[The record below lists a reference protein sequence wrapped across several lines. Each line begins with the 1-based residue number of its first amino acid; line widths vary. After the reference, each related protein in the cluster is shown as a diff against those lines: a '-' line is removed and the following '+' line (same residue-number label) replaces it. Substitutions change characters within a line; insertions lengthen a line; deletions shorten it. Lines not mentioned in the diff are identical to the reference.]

1 MNYNE
6 TSQWAADLGSGYS
19 SIRPLGEGG
28 MGTLYRAHKDSLDVD
43 VVIKRVKQKFKGR
56 MDERAEANILKTL
69 KHKYLPRIYD
79 VIESPSGYVYTI
91 MDMIPGEN
99 MQNYVKTHGPV
110 SQKLAYRW
118 ACQLCEVIAYLH
130 SQVPPILHCDIKPSN
145 IMITPNE
152 DICVIDFNTS
162 LVFSKGVLAIG
173 ATPGYAAPEQYTR
186 PGASPDTIET
196 VPLEETMPLR
206 GYKDAFAYQN
216 VRSNKG
222 PSGRGVSNSVTAAQA
237 TNAGGYG
244 TISKRTDVYGI
255 GATLYYA
262 ITGQQP
268 GHSLKD
274 VRPITSYKLKF
285 SRSFL
290 LIIARAMKKR
300 QEERF
305 CDAQEMLRALQDIH
319 AIDGRYKKVV
329 HSQRVVAA
337 VSLVLAVS
345 GTLAILFGVQRIGVE
360 RYAAYDALVRKG
372 RTAADEM
379 RFDEAEQ
386 DLQQAIAI
394 YDDQLEAYVEQ
405 AVLLYRQGKYQE
417 CIDAVETT
425 QSRELKYYS
434 RQSVANLY
442 NVAAEAYYELESYES
457 AATMYQK
464 AIGYSP
470 DILSYYQGETT
481 ALIQLGDYSGADEVL
496 AEMAKAVPDAE
507 QSGAY
512 QVVQSELLRKQG
524 DLPDALDAARKA
536 IGSADGNDQLARA
549 YRLAASICEDIG
561 DSMLSEEINLLNQGI
576 EQLPDGYYNALAGQL
591 ASAYIRQAEATG
603 NPGYQKDALRTYQQL
618 EKNGNTTLEVRLN
631 IAMLQYQLH
640 DFSKAI
646 DGIFYPYHED
656 LKDVFQEMPLGNA
669 SAMMNQGLS
678 IWKGKWSGKG
688 HATHV
693 SGIIGADFDNG
704 KGICGVAPN
713 AKLYG
718 VDWSDSP
725 LYRTIDKKKPTFGD
739 GSNLYCMK
747 IAMLY
752 LVVEKQCQVINISQ
766 SAFGVEVRC
775 NASNNNDDAINVI
788 NKFNEEFASFL
799 KYVRELSKMEFI
811 ICKCANNDNNHD
823 LFFSKDADDDFNL
836 PYILH
841 HKKFISISAARIR
854 NVLRDK
860 ATGQYT
866 IVFTPMISAQNGI
879 MDVFMSAE
887 SQNYEASIVSAT
899 CVSCPDL
906 KVSNN
911 RISNLVFTANQPLR
925 IDIQLDYHDYCSMEV
940 KAYGNQV

>member
-1 MNYNE
+1 MCMNYNE

-19 SIRPLGEGG
+19 AIRPLGEGG

-145 IMITPNE
+145 IMITPAG

-216 VRSNKG
+216 VRSNKD

-290 LIIARAMKKR
+290 LIIARAMMKR

-470 DILSYYQGETT
+470 DILSYYQGEAT

-640 DFSKAI
+640 DFSKAMEMLQSLKK
-646 DGIFYPYHED
+646 DYPKDYRVYKWLAFVQGELD
-656 LKDVFQEMPLGNA
+656 LQNGASYTKTLGYYETA
-669 SAMMNQGLS
+669 AE
-678 IWKGKWSGKG
+678 
-688 HATHV
+688 
-693 SGIIGADFDNG
+693 
-704 KGICGVAPN
+704 
-713 AKLYG
+713 
-718 VDWSDSP
+718 
-725 LYRTIDKKKPTFGD
+725 LYRAEQA
-739 GSNLYCMK
+739 S
-747 IAMLY
+747 
-752 LVVEKQCQVINISQ
+752 
-766 SAFGVEVRC
+766 GVYDPQMDELDRM
-775 NASNNNDDAINVI
+775 ARNNW
-788 NKFNEEFASFL
+788 
-799 KYVRELSKMEFI
+799 
-811 ICKCANNDNNHD
+811 
-823 LFFSKDADDDFNL
+823 
-836 PYILH
+836 
-841 HKKFISISAARIR
+841 
-854 NVLRDK
+854 
-860 ATGQYT
+860 Q
-866 IVFTPMISAQNGI
+866 
-879 MDVFMSAE
+879 
-887 SQNYEASIVSAT
+887 
-899 CVSCPDL
+899 
-906 KVSNN
+906 
-911 RISNLVFTANQPLR
+911 
-925 IDIQLDYHDYCSMEV
+925 
-940 KAYGNQV
+940 

>member
-19 SIRPLGEGG
+19 AIRPLGEGG

-145 IMITPNE
+145 IMITPAG

-216 VRSNKG
+216 VRSNKD

-290 LIIARAMKKR
+290 LIIARAMMKR

-470 DILSYYQGETT
+470 DILSYYQGEAT

-524 DLPDALDAARKA
+524 DLPDALDAACKA

-640 DFSKAI
+640 DFSKAMEMLQALKK
-646 DGIFYPYHED
+646 DYPKDYRVYKWLAFVQGELD
-656 LKDVFQEMPLGNA
+656 LQNGASYTKTLGYYETA
-669 SAMMNQGLS
+669 AE
-678 IWKGKWSGKG
+678 
-688 HATHV
+688 
-693 SGIIGADFDNG
+693 
-704 KGICGVAPN
+704 
-713 AKLYG
+713 
-718 VDWSDSP
+718 
-725 LYRTIDKKKPTFGD
+725 LYRAEQA
-739 GSNLYCMK
+739 S
-747 IAMLY
+747 
-752 LVVEKQCQVINISQ
+752 
-766 SAFGVEVRC
+766 GVYDPQMDELDRM
-775 NASNNNDDAINVI
+775 ARNNW
-788 NKFNEEFASFL
+788 
-799 KYVRELSKMEFI
+799 
-811 ICKCANNDNNHD
+811 
-823 LFFSKDADDDFNL
+823 
-836 PYILH
+836 
-841 HKKFISISAARIR
+841 
-854 NVLRDK
+854 
-860 ATGQYT
+860 Q
-866 IVFTPMISAQNGI
+866 
-879 MDVFMSAE
+879 
-887 SQNYEASIVSAT
+887 
-899 CVSCPDL
+899 
-906 KVSNN
+906 
-911 RISNLVFTANQPLR
+911 
-925 IDIQLDYHDYCSMEV
+925 
-940 KAYGNQV
+940 

>member
-1 MNYNE
+1 MCMNYNE
-6 TSQWAADLGSGYS
+6 TSQWAADLGSGDS
-19 SIRPLGEGG
+19 AIRPLGEGG

-145 IMITPNE
+145 IMITPAG

-216 VRSNKG
+216 VRSNKD

-290 LIIARAMKKR
+290 LIIARAMMKR

-470 DILSYYQGETT
+470 DILSYYQGEAT

-640 DFSKAI
+640 DFSKAMEMLQALKK
-646 DGIFYPYHED
+646 DYPKDYRVYKWLAFVQGELD
-656 LKDVFQEMPLGNA
+656 LQNGASYTKTLGYYETA
-669 SAMMNQGLS
+669 AE
-678 IWKGKWSGKG
+678 
-688 HATHV
+688 
-693 SGIIGADFDNG
+693 
-704 KGICGVAPN
+704 
-713 AKLYG
+713 
-718 VDWSDSP
+718 
-725 LYRTIDKKKPTFGD
+725 LYRAEQA
-739 GSNLYCMK
+739 S
-747 IAMLY
+747 
-752 LVVEKQCQVINISQ
+752 
-766 SAFGVEVRC
+766 GVYDPQMDELDRM
-775 NASNNNDDAINVI
+775 ARNNW
-788 NKFNEEFASFL
+788 
-799 KYVRELSKMEFI
+799 
-811 ICKCANNDNNHD
+811 
-823 LFFSKDADDDFNL
+823 
-836 PYILH
+836 
-841 HKKFISISAARIR
+841 
-854 NVLRDK
+854 
-860 ATGQYT
+860 Q
-866 IVFTPMISAQNGI
+866 
-879 MDVFMSAE
+879 
-887 SQNYEASIVSAT
+887 
-899 CVSCPDL
+899 
-906 KVSNN
+906 
-911 RISNLVFTANQPLR
+911 
-925 IDIQLDYHDYCSMEV
+925 
-940 KAYGNQV
+940 

>member
-19 SIRPLGEGG
+19 AIRPLGEGG

-145 IMITPNE
+145 IMITPAG

-290 LIIARAMKKR
+290 LIIARAMMKR

-457 AATMYQK
+457 AAMMYQK

-470 DILSYYQGETT
+470 DILSYYQGEAT

-496 AEMAKAVPDAE
+496 AEMVKAVPDAE

-512 QVVQSELLRKQG
+512 RVVQSELLRKQG

-640 DFSKAI
+640 DFSKAMEMLQALKK
-646 DGIFYPYHED
+646 DYPKDYRVYKWLAFVQGELD
-656 LKDVFQEMPLGNA
+656 LQNGASYTKTLGYYETA
-669 SAMMNQGLS
+669 AE
-678 IWKGKWSGKG
+678 
-688 HATHV
+688 
-693 SGIIGADFDNG
+693 
-704 KGICGVAPN
+704 
-713 AKLYG
+713 
-718 VDWSDSP
+718 
-725 LYRTIDKKKPTFGD
+725 LYRAEQA
-739 GSNLYCMK
+739 S
-747 IAMLY
+747 
-752 LVVEKQCQVINISQ
+752 
-766 SAFGVEVRC
+766 GVYDPQMDELDRM
-775 NASNNNDDAINVI
+775 ARNNW
-788 NKFNEEFASFL
+788 
-799 KYVRELSKMEFI
+799 
-811 ICKCANNDNNHD
+811 
-823 LFFSKDADDDFNL
+823 
-836 PYILH
+836 
-841 HKKFISISAARIR
+841 
-854 NVLRDK
+854 
-860 ATGQYT
+860 Q
-866 IVFTPMISAQNGI
+866 
-879 MDVFMSAE
+879 
-887 SQNYEASIVSAT
+887 
-899 CVSCPDL
+899 
-906 KVSNN
+906 
-911 RISNLVFTANQPLR
+911 
-925 IDIQLDYHDYCSMEV
+925 
-940 KAYGNQV
+940 

>member
-216 VRSNKG
+216 VRSNKD

-274 VRPITSYKLKF
+274 VRPTTSYKLKF

-290 LIIARAMKKR
+290 LIIARAMMKR

-470 DILSYYQGETT
+470 DILSYYQGEAT

-640 DFSKAI
+640 DFSKAMEMLQALKK
-646 DGIFYPYHED
+646 DYPKDYRVYKWLAFVQGELD
-656 LKDVFQEMPLGNA
+656 LQNGASYTKTLGYYETA
-669 SAMMNQGLS
+669 AE
-678 IWKGKWSGKG
+678 
-688 HATHV
+688 
-693 SGIIGADFDNG
+693 
-704 KGICGVAPN
+704 
-713 AKLYG
+713 
-718 VDWSDSP
+718 
-725 LYRTIDKKKPTFGD
+725 LYRAEQA
-739 GSNLYCMK
+739 S
-747 IAMLY
+747 
-752 LVVEKQCQVINISQ
+752 
-766 SAFGVEVRC
+766 GVYDPQMDELDRM
-775 NASNNNDDAINVI
+775 ARNNW
-788 NKFNEEFASFL
+788 
-799 KYVRELSKMEFI
+799 
-811 ICKCANNDNNHD
+811 
-823 LFFSKDADDDFNL
+823 
-836 PYILH
+836 
-841 HKKFISISAARIR
+841 
-854 NVLRDK
+854 
-860 ATGQYT
+860 Q
-866 IVFTPMISAQNGI
+866 
-879 MDVFMSAE
+879 
-887 SQNYEASIVSAT
+887 
-899 CVSCPDL
+899 
-906 KVSNN
+906 
-911 RISNLVFTANQPLR
+911 
-925 IDIQLDYHDYCSMEV
+925 
-940 KAYGNQV
+940 

>member
-19 SIRPLGEGG
+19 AIRPLGEGG

-145 IMITPNE
+145 IMITPAD

-216 VRSNKG
+216 VRFNKD

-290 LIIARAMKKR
+290 LIIARAMMKR

-470 DILSYYQGETT
+470 DILSYYQGEAT

-640 DFSKAI
+640 DFSKAMEMLQALKK
-646 DGIFYPYHED
+646 DYPKDYRVYKWLAFVQGELD
-656 LKDVFQEMPLGNA
+656 LQNGASYTKTLGYYETA
-669 SAMMNQGLS
+669 AE
-678 IWKGKWSGKG
+678 
-688 HATHV
+688 
-693 SGIIGADFDNG
+693 
-704 KGICGVAPN
+704 
-713 AKLYG
+713 
-718 VDWSDSP
+718 
-725 LYRTIDKKKPTFGD
+725 LYRAEQA
-739 GSNLYCMK
+739 S
-747 IAMLY
+747 
-752 LVVEKQCQVINISQ
+752 
-766 SAFGVEVRC
+766 GVYDPQMDELDRM
-775 NASNNNDDAINVI
+775 ARNNW
-788 NKFNEEFASFL
+788 
-799 KYVRELSKMEFI
+799 
-811 ICKCANNDNNHD
+811 
-823 LFFSKDADDDFNL
+823 
-836 PYILH
+836 
-841 HKKFISISAARIR
+841 
-854 NVLRDK
+854 
-860 ATGQYT
+860 Q
-866 IVFTPMISAQNGI
+866 
-879 MDVFMSAE
+879 
-887 SQNYEASIVSAT
+887 
-899 CVSCPDL
+899 
-906 KVSNN
+906 
-911 RISNLVFTANQPLR
+911 
-925 IDIQLDYHDYCSMEV
+925 
-940 KAYGNQV
+940 

>member
-19 SIRPLGEGG
+19 AIRPLGEGG

-145 IMITPNE
+145 IMITPAG

-216 VRSNKG
+216 VRSNKD

-290 LIIARAMKKR
+290 LIIARAMMKR

-457 AATMYQK
+457 AATMYQE

-470 DILSYYQGETT
+470 DILSYYQGEAT

-640 DFSKAI
+640 DFSKAMEMLQALKK
-646 DGIFYPYHED
+646 DYPKDYRVYKWLAFVQGELD
-656 LKDVFQEMPLGNA
+656 LQNGASYTKTLGYYETA
-669 SAMMNQGLS
+669 AE
-678 IWKGKWSGKG
+678 
-688 HATHV
+688 
-693 SGIIGADFDNG
+693 
-704 KGICGVAPN
+704 
-713 AKLYG
+713 
-718 VDWSDSP
+718 
-725 LYRTIDKKKPTFGD
+725 LYRAEQA
-739 GSNLYCMK
+739 S
-747 IAMLY
+747 
-752 LVVEKQCQVINISQ
+752 
-766 SAFGVEVRC
+766 GVYDPQMDELDRM
-775 NASNNNDDAINVI
+775 ARNNW
-788 NKFNEEFASFL
+788 
-799 KYVRELSKMEFI
+799 
-811 ICKCANNDNNHD
+811 
-823 LFFSKDADDDFNL
+823 
-836 PYILH
+836 
-841 HKKFISISAARIR
+841 
-854 NVLRDK
+854 
-860 ATGQYT
+860 Q
-866 IVFTPMISAQNGI
+866 
-879 MDVFMSAE
+879 
-887 SQNYEASIVSAT
+887 
-899 CVSCPDL
+899 
-906 KVSNN
+906 
-911 RISNLVFTANQPLR
+911 
-925 IDIQLDYHDYCSMEV
+925 
-940 KAYGNQV
+940 

>member
-1 MNYNE
+1 MCMNYNE

-19 SIRPLGEGG
+19 AIRPLGEGG

-145 IMITPNE
+145 IMITPAG

-216 VRSNKG
+216 VRSNKD

-290 LIIARAMKKR
+290 LIIARAMMKR

-470 DILSYYQGETT
+470 DILSYYQGEAT

-591 ASAYIRQAEATG
+591 ASAYIRQAETTG

-640 DFSKAI
+640 DFSKAMEMLQALKK
-646 DGIFYPYHED
+646 DYPKDYRVYKWLAFVQGELD
-656 LKDVFQEMPLGNA
+656 LQNGASYTKTLGYYETA
-669 SAMMNQGLS
+669 AE
-678 IWKGKWSGKG
+678 
-688 HATHV
+688 
-693 SGIIGADFDNG
+693 
-704 KGICGVAPN
+704 
-713 AKLYG
+713 
-718 VDWSDSP
+718 
-725 LYRTIDKKKPTFGD
+725 LYRAEQA
-739 GSNLYCMK
+739 S
-747 IAMLY
+747 
-752 LVVEKQCQVINISQ
+752 
-766 SAFGVEVRC
+766 GVYDPQMDELDRM
-775 NASNNNDDAINVI
+775 ARNNW
-788 NKFNEEFASFL
+788 
-799 KYVRELSKMEFI
+799 
-811 ICKCANNDNNHD
+811 
-823 LFFSKDADDDFNL
+823 
-836 PYILH
+836 
-841 HKKFISISAARIR
+841 
-854 NVLRDK
+854 
-860 ATGQYT
+860 Q
-866 IVFTPMISAQNGI
+866 
-879 MDVFMSAE
+879 
-887 SQNYEASIVSAT
+887 
-899 CVSCPDL
+899 
-906 KVSNN
+906 
-911 RISNLVFTANQPLR
+911 
-925 IDIQLDYHDYCSMEV
+925 
-940 KAYGNQV
+940 

>member
-1 MNYNE
+1 MCMNYNE

-216 VRSNKG
+216 VRSNKD

-290 LIIARAMKKR
+290 LIIARAMMKR

-470 DILSYYQGETT
+470 DILSYYQGEAT

-591 ASAYIRQAEATG
+591 ASAYIRQAETTG

-640 DFSKAI
+640 DFSKAMEMLQALKK
-646 DGIFYPYHED
+646 DYPKDYRVYKWLAFVQGELD
-656 LKDVFQEMPLGNA
+656 LQNGASYTKTLGYYETA
-669 SAMMNQGLS
+669 AE
-678 IWKGKWSGKG
+678 
-688 HATHV
+688 
-693 SGIIGADFDNG
+693 
-704 KGICGVAPN
+704 
-713 AKLYG
+713 
-718 VDWSDSP
+718 
-725 LYRTIDKKKPTFGD
+725 LYRAEQA
-739 GSNLYCMK
+739 S
-747 IAMLY
+747 
-752 LVVEKQCQVINISQ
+752 
-766 SAFGVEVRC
+766 GVYDPQMDELDRM
-775 NASNNNDDAINVI
+775 ARNNW
-788 NKFNEEFASFL
+788 
-799 KYVRELSKMEFI
+799 
-811 ICKCANNDNNHD
+811 
-823 LFFSKDADDDFNL
+823 
-836 PYILH
+836 
-841 HKKFISISAARIR
+841 
-854 NVLRDK
+854 
-860 ATGQYT
+860 Q
-866 IVFTPMISAQNGI
+866 
-879 MDVFMSAE
+879 
-887 SQNYEASIVSAT
+887 
-899 CVSCPDL
+899 
-906 KVSNN
+906 
-911 RISNLVFTANQPLR
+911 
-925 IDIQLDYHDYCSMEV
+925 
-940 KAYGNQV
+940 

>member
-19 SIRPLGEGG
+19 AIRPLGEGG

-145 IMITPNE
+145 IMITPAG

-216 VRSNKG
+216 VRSNKD

-290 LIIARAMKKR
+290 LIIARAMMKR

-405 AVLLYRQGKYQE
+405 VVLLYRQGKYQE

-470 DILSYYQGETT
+470 DILSYYQGEAT

-640 DFSKAI
+640 DFSKAMEMLQALKK
-646 DGIFYPYHED
+646 DYPKDYRVYKWLAFVQGELD
-656 LKDVFQEMPLGNA
+656 LQNGASYTKTLGYYETA
-669 SAMMNQGLS
+669 AE
-678 IWKGKWSGKG
+678 
-688 HATHV
+688 
-693 SGIIGADFDNG
+693 
-704 KGICGVAPN
+704 
-713 AKLYG
+713 
-718 VDWSDSP
+718 
-725 LYRTIDKKKPTFGD
+725 LYRAEQA
-739 GSNLYCMK
+739 S
-747 IAMLY
+747 
-752 LVVEKQCQVINISQ
+752 
-766 SAFGVEVRC
+766 GVYDPQMDELDRM
-775 NASNNNDDAINVI
+775 ARNNW
-788 NKFNEEFASFL
+788 
-799 KYVRELSKMEFI
+799 
-811 ICKCANNDNNHD
+811 
-823 LFFSKDADDDFNL
+823 
-836 PYILH
+836 
-841 HKKFISISAARIR
+841 
-854 NVLRDK
+854 
-860 ATGQYT
+860 Q
-866 IVFTPMISAQNGI
+866 
-879 MDVFMSAE
+879 
-887 SQNYEASIVSAT
+887 
-899 CVSCPDL
+899 
-906 KVSNN
+906 
-911 RISNLVFTANQPLR
+911 
-925 IDIQLDYHDYCSMEV
+925 
-940 KAYGNQV
+940 